1 MLTLIC
7 SNSLHPYSDSFNLFP
22 VQNVTKKDMFAQIT
36 ISAPKEK
43 NQNGLFEN
51 QYSEDFSIVRGVFKI
66 YIRGYKNIKHFA
78 CDRDF
83 FL

>member
-1 MLTLIC
+1 
-7 SNSLHPYSDSFNLFP
+7 
-22 VQNVTKKDMFAQIT
+22 MFAQIT

-66 YIRGYKNIKHFA
+66 YIGRYIG
-78 CDRDF
+78 D
-83 FL
+83 L